1 MQNTLNITPL
11 ENQFGYSATPFGNT
25 TTANL
30 YANAFNV
37 PYLQQR
43 GMTTLMAII
52 DERFR
57 KMLMMDYATK
67 EGQNNQG
74 FLEVI

>member
-43 GMTTLMAII
+43 GLI
-52 DERFR
+52 
-57 KMLMMDYATK
+57 
-67 EGQNNQG
+67 
-74 FLEVI
+74 